1 MYVAYE
7 FRQPEQHRHETV
19 SLYLSVGNNPFWISI
34 SIQIEWKSGYES
46 GSIQTLTVEH
56 MLLNR
61 NVRNSVRC
69 RLHFR
74 TEHVDFLNIISRP
87 NRCRTEDRDEH
98 GLSGVPRA
106 HKFKH
111 GIVSFSKFSL
121 VPGEAFREHHANNPL
136 LKKVSV
142 QCPSNHDCNLFC
154 S

>member
-1 MYVAYE
+1 VYVAYE
-7 FRQPEQHRHETV
+7 FRQQHRHETV

-87 NRCRTEDRDEH
+87 NRCRTEERDEH
-98 GLSGVPRA
+98 GWSVVRGPANLKMELFLFPNFLWFLEKLSESIMQTTP
-106 HKFKH
+106 
-111 GIVSFSKFSL
+111 
-121 VPGEAFREHHANNPL
+121 
-136 LKKVSV
+136 
-142 QCPSNHDCNLFC
+142 C
-154 S
+154 

>member
-7 FRQPEQHRHETV
+7 FRQQHRHETV
-19 SLYLSVGNNPFWISI
+19 SLYLSVGNSPFWISI

-74 TEHVDFLNIISRP
+74 TEHVDFLNIISGRIAA
-87 NRCRTEDRDEH
+87 
-98 GLSGVPRA
+98 GLR
-106 HKFKH
+106 
-111 GIVSFSKFSL
+111 IVTNM
-121 VPGEAFREHHANNPL
+121 VGPL
-136 LKKVSV
+136 SEGP
-142 QCPSNHDCNLFC
+142 QI
-154 S
+154 